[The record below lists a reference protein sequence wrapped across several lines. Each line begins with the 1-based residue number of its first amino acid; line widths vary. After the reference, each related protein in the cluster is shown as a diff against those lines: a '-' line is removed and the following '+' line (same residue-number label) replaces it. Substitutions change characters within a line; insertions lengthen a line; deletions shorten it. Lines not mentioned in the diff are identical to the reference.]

1 MRLHR
6 RPHAWLIVSLAL
18 LGGGGRALAQAP
30 RPGAPAAQAGDTGTA
45 AARAAHER
53 GLAARAR
60 GDWPAAYAA
69 FVEAWERKHHWEI
82 AVNLGEAEMVLGK
95 YEDAVEHL
103 SFAAGE
109 PGFQRRS
116 PDLVD
121 VERQQISAWLESARG
136 KIEAR
141 RRAAAAVPAPAPEEG
156 PPPASTAAP
165 RTWLWIAGVG
175 AGLSAT
181 GIVSGATALAMSGGK
196 VGEVE
201 ASLRGL
207 PGNPGDPASV
217 RCAGAAAATCHANE
231 DRLRSADS
239 LRSAATALF
248 VTAGAVALTAT
259 VLAVLWPDRKQGA
272 PVLAPVVSGGGAGFS
287 LAAAW

>member
-18 LGGGGRALAQAP
+18 FGGGGRALAQSSH
-30 RPGAPAAQAGDTGTA
+30 PGAPAAQARDAGTA

-69 FVEAWERKHHWEI
+69 FVEAWEHKHHWEI

-95 YEDAVEHL
+95 YEDAVAHL

-109 PGFQRRS
+109 PGFQGRS
-116 PDLVD
+116 PHLVEA
-121 VERQQISAWLESARG
+121 ERQQISAWLEAARG

-141 RRAAAAVPAPAPEEG
+141 RPAAAAPGPDEG
-156 PPPASTAAP
+156 PSPASTTAP

-175 AGLSAT
+175 ASLSAT
-181 GIVSGATALAMSGGK
+181 GIVSGAAALAMAGGK

-217 RCAGAAAATCHANE
+217 RCAGAAAATCDANE

-239 LRSAATALF
+239 MRSAATALF
-248 VTAGAVALTAT
+248 VTAGAVALTTT

-272 PVLAPVVSGGGAGFS
+272 PVLTPVVSRGEAGFS